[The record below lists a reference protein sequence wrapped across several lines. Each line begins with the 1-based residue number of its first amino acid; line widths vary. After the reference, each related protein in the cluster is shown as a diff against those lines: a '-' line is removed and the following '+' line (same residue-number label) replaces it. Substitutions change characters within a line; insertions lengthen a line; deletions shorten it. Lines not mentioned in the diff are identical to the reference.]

1 MYCTLRRTNTA
12 TTTLMTSG
20 EWLKYTVYAPE
31 SGVFNV
37 TARYATLADSTALAI
52 TVDDGTNLPCKKDS
66 DGLVLYDS
74 LLPSTDAWDVWADT
88 DKVGCC
94 FSSYILHATWHHS
107 CQQRRCVCLASW

>member
-1 MYCTLRRTNTA
+1 MPRRPNTV
-12 TTTLMTSG
+12 TITLMVSG

-37 TARYATLADSTALAI
+37 TARYATLANSTALAI
-52 TVDDGTNLPCKKDS
+52 TVDDGTNLPCKKES

-88 DKVGCC
+88 DEASCC
-94 FSSYILHATWHHS
+94 FSSY
-107 CQQRRCVCLASW
+107 C